1 VDSNGTT
8 NNNDII
14 ISHMLTQME
23 LQIFSGSLDQMT
35 LRWLKHKITVGMLSI
50 PWLLRC
56 MSNVLVY
63 FYCIGTLKCILILS
77 FYFNYYN
84 KTKVMIFNI
93 KVERA
98 MNIKQ

>member
-1 VDSNGTT
+1 
-8 NNNDII
+8 
-14 ISHMLTQME
+14 ME
-23 LQIFSGSLDQMT
+23 LQISCSSLDQMR
-35 LRWLKHKITVGMLSI
+35 LRWLKHKITVGMPLI

-63 FYCIGTLKCILILS
+63 FQCIGTLRYVLIPS
-77 FYFNYYN
+77 FYFNHYN

-98 MNIKQ
+98 QSFQCVNKSIIEHEKYQ